1 MLFALTKVNKISGNP
16 QNYSA
21 GYKGQKKTLSIKTL
35 NNRYLRNNNRSI
47 LAKCSKGSCWQLQ
60 SEYKTNKII
69 ALKST

>member
-1 MLFALTKVNKISGNP
+1 MS
-16 QNYSA
+16 
-21 GYKGQKKTLSIKTL
+21 KKTLSIKTL
-35 NNRYLRNNNRSI
+35 NNRYSRNNNRSI